1 MAFVCSYTAAKNKI
15 KRDYTGGTC
24 VIPNTWCRGGS
35 AITTRNSE
43 GYFKIFILIVF
54 ELLTFHHALIF
65 QILRFTLISQHM
77 KVLLNMGQDPMACIE
92 KWVKGVNNLIL
103 RHY

>member
-65 QILRFTLISQHM
+65 QNLTLHSYFSAHESIAKHGARSNGLHRE
-77 KVLLNMGQDPMACIE
+77 MGQ
-92 KWVKGVNNLIL
+92 GG
-103 RHY
+103 